1 MSQRGAARPIA
12 VTMGDPAG
20 IGPEVIVK
28 ALVSERLAGAGDL
41 LVVGDIRVLQEMAS
55 QLGLSV
61 ELAPVSAGSIGSAE
75 WRRESAARVLDL
87 GNADP
92 ATFELG
98 KASVIA
104 AARRCRQSRP
114 RRSWHGTASR
124 RRSSPRRSTR
134 KPPSAA
140 GYHDIGHLEYLARV
154 TKSTEYATMLVT
166 GRLRVVHLTTHY
178 SLRDACDRVR
188 RDAVLGKIQA
198 DARLVHGV
206 GARRR
211 RASAVAA
218 LNPHGGE
225 GGMFG
230 REEIEEIAPAVEAAR
245 AEGIDARG
253 PYPADSIFNRAIDG
267 EFDAVVAMYHDQ
279 GHIPIKVHCFA
290 ESVSVSL
297 GLPLVRTSVDHG
309 TAFGIAGQGC
319 RRRHEHGRGDRG
331 READR
336 RRRLGRVGGRAV
348 LTSPSAY
355 YLALRSRHPRCTIL
369 RVGAG
374 LRPAP
379 TTWRGERSRGV
390 RARLCLPA
398 WPAAADRPT

>member
-20 IGPEVIVK
+20 IGPEVILK
-28 ALVSERLAGAGDL
+28 ALVSDRLAGAGDL

-55 QLGLSV
+55 RLGLSV
-61 ELAPVSAGSIGSAE
+61 PLEPLSAGSIGSAD
-75 WRRESAARVLDL
+75 WRGSPPPRALDL

-98 KASVIA
+98 KASAVAGRASMQAIETA
-104 AARRCRQSRP
+104 TQLARDGVASAIV
-114 RRSWHGTASR
+114 TA
-124 RRSSPRRSTR
+124 PINKEATV
-134 KPPSAA
+134 AA

-188 RDAVLGKIQA
+188 RDAVLGKI
-198 DARLVHGV
+198 RLTHGSFTAWGLKAPAV
-206 GARRR
+206 
-211 RASAVAA
+211 AVAA

-245 AEGIDARG
+245 AEGVDARG

-309 TAFGIAGQGC
+309 TAFGIAGKGVADATSMVAAIEVA
-319 RRRHEHGRGDRG
+319 RRIVAGDW
-331 READR
+331 
-336 RRRLGRVGGRAV
+336 
-348 LTSPSAY
+348 
-355 YLALRSRHPRCTIL
+355 
-369 RVGAG
+369 AG
-374 LRPAP
+374 
-379 TTWRGERSRGV
+379 
-390 RARLCLPA
+390 
-398 WPAAADRPT
+398 